1 MVLEIRNVAV
11 IGAGSMGHAIA
22 EVVAIHGFNVKLM
35 DVSEDQLKRAM
46 EKIEEGLRKSYER
59 GYISEDP
66 EKVLKRIE
74 ATADLIEVAKD
85 ADLVI
90 EAIPEIFDLKKKVFS
105 EIEQYCPD
113 HTIFATNT
121 SSLSITKLAE
131 ATKRPEKFIGM
142 HFFNPPK
149 ILKLLEIVWGEKTSE
164 ETIRIVEDFAR
175 KIDRIII
182 HVRKDVPGFIVNR
195 IFVTMSNEASWAVEM
210 GEGTIEEIDSAVK
223 YRLGLPMGLF
233 ELHDVLGGGSVDVS
247 YHVLE
252 YYRQTLGESYR
263 PSPLFERLFKAG
275 HYGKKTGKG
284 FYDWSEGKT
293 NEVPLRAG
301 ANFDLLRLV
310 APAVNEAAWLIEK
323 GVASAEEIDLAVLHG
338 LNYPRGLLRMADDFG
353 IDSIVKKLNELYEK
367 YNGEERYK
375 VNPVLQKM
383 VEEGKLGRKTGEGFY
398 KYGDGNYEFVK
409 VEKEGK
415 VGVLKLNRPRRA
427 NALNPTF
434 LKEVEDALDLLERD
448 EEVRAI
454 VIAGEGK
461 NFCAGADIAMFASGR
476 PEMVTEFSQLGHKV
490 FRKIEM
496 LSKPVIAA
504 IHGAAVGGGFELAMA
519 CDLRVMSERAF
530 LGLPELNLG
539 IIPGWG
545 GTQRLA
551 YYVGVSKLK
560 EVIMLKRNIK
570 PEEAKNLGLVAEV
583 FPQERFWDEVMKLAR
598 EVAELPP
605 LAVKYLKK
613 VIALG
618 TMPALETGN
627 LAESEAGAVIALTDD
642 VAEGIQAFNYRRK
655 PNFRGR

>member
-1 MVLEIRNVAV
+1 MEIKNVAV

-22 EVVAIHGFNVKLM
+22 EVVAMHGFKVNLM
-35 DVSEDQLKRAM
+35 DISEEQLKKALV
-46 EKIEEGLRKSYER
+46 KIEDGLRESYEKK
-59 GYISEDP
+59 YILEPP
-66 EKVLKRIE
+66 EKVISRITTTTDIGE
-74 ATADLIEVAKD
+74 AVKD

-90 EAIPEIFDLKKKVFS
+90 EAVPEILDLKKKIFS
-105 EIEQYCPD
+105 EIEQKCPQ

-121 SSLSITKLAE
+121 SSLSITKLSE
-131 ATKRPEKFIGM
+131 ATNRPDKFIGM

-164 ETIRIVEDFAR
+164 NTIKIVEDFAK

-210 GEGTIEEIDSAVK
+210 GEGSIEEIDSAVK

-252 YYRQTLGESYR
+252 YYRKTLGETYR

-301 ANFDLLRLV
+301 ANFDLLRLI
-310 APAVNEAAWLIEK
+310 APAVNEAAWLIDK
-323 GVASAEEIDLAVLHG
+323 GVANAEEIDLAVLHG

-353 IDSIVKKLNELYEK
+353 IDKIVQKLNELYEK
-367 YNGEERYK
+367 YGEDRYRA
-375 VNPVLQKM
+375 NRVLKKM

-398 KYGDGNYEFVK
+398 KYGPGNYEFVK
-409 VEKEGK
+409 LEK
-415 VGVLKLNRPRRA
+415 VGNIGVLRLNRPRRA
-427 NALNPTF
+427 NALNMTF
-434 LKEVEDALDLLERD
+434 LKEIDNALTVLEEDD
-448 EEVRAI
+448 EVRVVV
-454 VIAGEGK
+454 VIGEGK
-461 NFCAGADIAMFASGR
+461 NFCAGADISMFASGR
-476 PEMVTEFSQLGHKV
+476 PELVTEFSQTGHKV
-490 FRKIEM
+490 FRRIEM
-496 LSKPVIAA
+496 YPKPVIAA
-504 IHGAAVGGGFELAMA
+504 IHGAAVGGGFELALA
-519 CDLRVMSERAF
+519 CDLRVMSKKAF

-560 EVIMLKRNIK
+560 EIVLLKKNIDA
-570 PEEAKNLGLVAEV
+570 ETAKNLGLVAEV
-583 FPQERFWDEVMKLAR
+583 FPEEDFMEKVIEFAKNLT
-598 EVAELPP
+598 ELPP
-605 LAVKYLKK
+605 VAVKYLKK
-613 VIALG
+613 VITLG
-618 TMPALETGN
+618 TMPNLETGC
-627 LAESEAGAVIALTDD
+627 LVESEASGDIALTQD
-642 VAEGIQAFNYRRK
+642 VAEGIQAFNYHRK
-655 PNFRGR
+655 PKFVGR